1 MANKQFS
8 VKDYYCKH
16 TTRCSIEKTP
26 SGKRYVGHDVLK
38 ADAEDKVTGNAVY
51 PNDITFDDMLFI
63 KVKRAV
69 HPHAILKDID
79 ISEAKKVK
87 GVVDIFTADDIPE
100 VREFGLIIR
109 DQPVLI
115 GYGEKMRYMG
125 DPLAVVVAETKEA
138 ALRARDLINVK
149 VEELEVITDPFRA
162 MEDDAPKIHADG
174 NILIT
179 HHLDRGDVEKGFAES
194 DLIVENK
201 YQTQFID
208 QLPMQN
214 ESGVAAYDERKG
226 VINIWASTQWLH
238 DTQADVAQSL
248 RLAKDQVRIIQPTI
262 GGAFG
267 KKEDV
272 SVHIH
277 LAIAAMRTGRPVK
290 FSYTREESMI
300 TQSKRHPITIY
311 NKTGV
316 SSDGYLKAWETKFI
330 GDTGAYASSGPAVI
344 HKGMYHSTGPY
355 NVKNIRGVSHAVYT
369 NNTYCGAMRGFG
381 TAQGAFGYESQMD
394 IIAEKLDMDPA
405 ELRLQN
411 IYHTGSYTPNGQQ
424 LNHSVNAEETIRK
437 VMELS
442 GWEGGDEQ

>member
-1 MANKQFS
+1 MANKKFS

-16 TTRCSIEKTP
+16 TTRCSVEGSKK
-26 SGKRYVGHDVLK
+26 SKRFVGQNVLK
-38 ADAEDKVTGNAVY
+38 ADAEDKVTGTAVY
-51 PNDITFDDMLFI
+51 PNDISFDDMLYI

-69 HPHAILKDID
+69 HPHAVLKDLD
-79 ISEAKKVK
+79 ISKAKEVQ
-87 GVVDIFTADDIPE
+87 GVVDIITAEEIPE
-100 VREFGLIIR
+100 VRKFGLIIR

-115 GYGEKMRYMG
+115 GYGEKMRYLG
-125 DPLAVVVAETKEA
+125 DALAVVVAETREA
-138 ALRARDLINVK
+138 AKKARDLIEVK
-149 VEELEVITDPFRA
+149 VEELEIITDPFRA
-162 MEDDAPKIHADG
+162 MEDDAPNIHPDG

-179 HHLDRGDVEKGFAES
+179 HNLNRGDVEAGFADS
-194 DLIVENK
+194 DIIVENK

-214 ESGVAAYDERKG
+214 ESGVAVYDERKG

-290 FSYTREESMI
+290 FTYTREESMI

-316 SSDGYLKAWETKFI
+316 SRDGYLQAWETKFI
-330 GDTGAYASSGPAVI
+330 GDTGAYASSGPAVV
-344 HKGMYHSTGPY
+344 HKGMYHATGPY
-355 NVKNIRGVSHAVYT
+355 NVENIRGISHAVYT

-381 TAQGAFGYESQMD
+381 TTQGAFAYESQMD
-394 IIAEKLDMDPA
+394 ILAEKLNMDPA
-405 ELRLQN
+405 EFRMQN
-411 IYHTGSYTPNGQQ
+411 IYQIGSYTPNGQQ
-424 LNHSVNAEETIRK
+424 LNHSVNAEETIKR

-442 GWEGGDEQ
+442 GWKGGSKQ

>member
-1 MANKQFS
+1 MGKKYN

-16 TTRCSIEKTP
+16 KTRCSTE
-26 SGKRYVGHDVLK
+26 GKKKSKRFVGHNVLK
-38 ADAEDKVTGNAVY
+38 ADAWDKVTGDAVY
-51 PNDITFDDMLFI
+51 PDDISFDDMLYI

-79 ISEAKKVK
+79 ISKALKVS
-87 GVVDIFTADDIPE
+87 GVVDIITAEDIPE
-100 VREFGLIIR
+100 VRQYGLIVR

-115 GYGEKMRYMG
+115 AVGEKMRYLG
-125 DPLAVVVAETKEA
+125 DALAVVVAENKEA
-138 ALRARDLINVK
+138 AKKARDLIKVK
-149 VEELEVITDPFRA
+149 VKEMEVITDPFRA
-162 MEDDAPKIHADG
+162 MEDDAPAIHPDG

-179 HHLDRGDVEKGFAES
+179 HHLDKGDVEKGFANS
-194 DLIVENK
+194 DIIVENK

-214 ESGVAAYDERKG
+214 ESGVAFYDERKG

-248 RLAKDQVRIIQPTI
+248 RMAKNQVRIIQPTI

-290 FSYTREESMI
+290 FTYTREESMI

-311 NKTGV
+311 AKTGV
-316 SSDGYLKAWETKFI
+316 SKDGYLQAWETKFI
-330 GDTGAYASSGPAVI
+330 GDTGAYASSGPAVV
-344 HKGMYHSTGPY
+344 HKGMYHCTGPY
-355 NVKNIRGVSHAVYT
+355 NCENVRGVSHAVYT

-381 TAQGAFGYESQMD
+381 TTQAAFAYESQID
-394 IIAEKLDMDPA
+394 IAAEKLGMDPA
-405 ELRLQN
+405 EFRKQN
-411 IYHTGSYTPNGQQ
+411 IYEIGSTTPNGQQ
-424 LNHSVNAEETIRK
+424 LNHSVNARETIESA
-437 VMELS
+437 VEMS
-442 GWEGGDEQ
+442 GWKGGNRK

>member
-1 MANKQFS
+1 MANKKYN

-16 TTRCSIEKTP
+16 TTRCTVE
-26 SGKRYVGHDVLK
+26 GKKRSKRFVGQNVLK
-38 ADAEDKVTGNAVY
+38 ADAEDKVTGEAVY
-51 PNDITFDDMLFI
+51 ANDITFEDTLYI

-69 HPHAILKDID
+69 HPHAVLKDID
-79 ISEAKKVK
+79 ISKAKKVK
-87 GVVDIFTADDIPE
+87 GVVDIITAEDIPE
-100 VREFGLIIR
+100 VRKFGLIIR

-115 GYGEKMRYMG
+115 GIGEKMRYMG
-125 DPLAVVVAETKEA
+125 DALAVVVAENKEA
-138 ALRARDLINVK
+138 ALKARDLIEVK
-149 VEELEVITDPFRA
+149 VDKLEIINDPFRA
-162 MEDDAPKIHADG
+162 MEADAPDIHPDG

-179 HHLDRGDVEKGFAES
+179 HNLDRGDVEAGFAES
-194 DLIVENK
+194 DIIVENK

-214 ESGVAAYDERKG
+214 EAGTAFYDEKKG
-226 VINIWASTQWLH
+226 VVNIWAATQWLH

-277 LAIAAMRTGRPVK
+277 LAIAAIRTGRPVK
-290 FSYTREESMI
+290 FTYTREESMI

-316 SSDGYLKAWETKFI
+316 TKDGYLKAWETKFI
-330 GDTGAYASSGPAVI
+330 GDTGAYASSGPAVV
-344 HKGMYHSTGPY
+344 HKGMYHATGPY
-355 NVKNIRGVSHAVYT
+355 NVPNIKGVSHAVYT

-381 TAQGAFGYESQMD
+381 TTQGAFGYESQMD
-394 IIAEKLDMDPA
+394 ILAEKLEMDPA
-405 ELRLQN
+405 EFRMKN
-411 IYHTGSYTPNGQQ
+411 IYHIGSCTPNGQQ
-424 LNHSVNAEETIRK
+424 LNHSVNAEETIKR

-442 GWEGGDEQ
+442 GWKGGKEK